1 MTQIKMTKESVL
13 ARLNEQLVV
22 AKAHDEKVRKE
33 HKAAEAEWDKELKA
47 AVTRLSKEPLTKLI
61 RRVSNRWGGTYLEL
75 QLDSPLKDKPTC
87 PLSVAVQVQRAID
100 IVTLSE
106 AKTYTMTEGTGVHD
120 ALFRLLTWVP
130 DPPRKDVC

>member
-13 ARLNEQLVV
+13 AKLKEQLVV
-22 AKAHDEKVRKE
+22 AKAHDEKLRKQ
-33 HKAAEAEWDKELKA
+33 HKADEAAWDKELKA
-47 AVTRLSKEPLTKLI
+47 AVTTLSKQPLGDLI
-61 RRVSNRWGGTYLEL
+61 KRVQNKWGGTYLEL
-75 QLDSPLKDKPTC
+75 RLDTPLANKPTC
-87 PLSVAVQVQRAID
+87 PLSVAAQVQRAID

-120 ALFRLLTWVP
+120 GLFKLLTWVP